1 MSSKLKIGLLVA
13 GHLVGGLVL
22 AWNAPPAAGAF
33 PIALFGLFALVFAE
47 AGLIGFWG
55 GLSAIRLVLRLFA
68 VLVATLYLWA
78 VFVAAIPEGDIFAV
92 LLFIALTVV
101 PIVVVLSC
109 LRHGRRRLRLV
120 DVASA
125 GPASEG
131 FQFSIRH
138 LLLAT
143 AIVAVV
149 LGIGRGVRTISIAQS
164 NMVAVATFPP
174 CFIMVKLA
182 TLWAALGLGRPAL
195 RLAVV
200 VPVAFVVGAIP
211 AFYLPDVPGQETW
224 RYFIWPIIVTI
235 QAIITAASL
244 LVVRSSGWRL
254 VSGAGGGTNAVA
266 EAQPDGIKSLQT
278 LPGP

>member
-149 LGIGRGVRTISIAQS
+149 LGIGRGVRTISNTHSDI
-164 NMVAVATFPP
+164 VALAIFPP
-174 CFIMVKLA
+174 CFIMVELA
-182 TLWAALGLGRPAL
+182 TLWAALGIGRPTP

-200 VPVAFVVGAIP
+200 VPTAFVVGAIP
-211 AFYLPDVPGQETW
+211 VFYVPGPSDTDLSELT
-224 RYFIWPIIVTI
+224 IWPAIVAL
-235 QAIITAASL
+235 QSIITAGSL
-244 LVVRSSGWRL
+244 LVVRSNGWRL
-254 VSGAGGGTNAVA
+254 VRATAA
-266 EAQPDGIKSLQT
+266 DGKAARNEIEPLPPP
-278 LPGP
+278 PGP